1 MKTPAVYRALPG
13 PYTEGWYPA
22 VPTDITTLRA
32 FLAHFP
38 QNQKSTVA
46 NLFLAPVRRGI
57 RTPEGVRAAVYAELR
72 ESVERAASWGRA
84 NERDQFI
91 LDTMRLDYD
100 GSLDYARYA
109 IVYEQMTTEEKA
121 RIKAGRAQE
130 GIDAWMDRQ
139 EPTEKQI
146 VYLRSRGYTGT
157 IDSRR
162 HASALIDIYMRG
174 GRVEANGVV

>member
-1 MKTPAVYRALPG
+1 MQ
-13 PYTEGWYPA
+13 
-22 VPTDITTLRA
+22 DDFTTLRA
-32 FLAHFP
+32 FLARFP

-57 RTPEGVRAAVYAELR
+57 RTPDAVRAAVYAELR
-72 ESVERAASWGRA
+72 DSIARAVRSGYSSD
-84 NERDQFI
+84 RDQFI
-91 LDTMRLDYD
+91 LDQMQHDYD

-109 IVYEQMTTEEKA
+109 IAYEQMSPAEKA
-121 RIKAGRAQE
+121 RMKSTRAQE

-139 EPTEKQI
+139 EPTEKQ
-146 VYLRSRGYTGT
+146 VGYLRGRGYDGP

-174 GRVEANGVV
+174 GRVETGGAA